1 MSKFSI
7 PVVDSDTDI
16 LILIDDI
23 CRDDSPDPLLDNSIS
38 DEVVTMMM
46 IMMLMSMPPGD
57 QQLRVPLAGAG
68 VCAGAALGLGLLLRG
83 QVPEVPAGGPRP
95 RPRLHAA
102 PGTRPPPP
110 TARGRGQP
118 QGPTHN
124 KAS

>member
-38 DEVVTMMM
+38 DEVVTMTMIMMM

-57 QQLRVPLAGAG
+57 QQLRIPLPGAG
-68 VCAGAALGLGLLLRG
+68 VCAGAALGL
-83 QVPEVPAGGPRP
+83 
-95 RPRLHAA
+95 
-102 PGTRPPPP
+102 
-110 TARGRGQP
+110 
-118 QGPTHN
+118 
-124 KAS
+124 

>member
-46 IMMLMSMPPGD
+46 MIMMLMMM
-57 QQLRVPLAGAG
+57 
-68 VCAGAALGLGLLLRG
+68 C
-83 QVPEVPAGGPRP
+83 
-95 RPRLHAA
+95 
-102 PGTRPPPP
+102 
-110 TARGRGQP
+110 
-118 QGPTHN
+118 
-124 KAS
+124 